1 MLKKRERVMPKSN
14 SVIILPFKA
23 AEFYWG
29 VTLSFIRNRQN
40 KF

>member
-1 MLKKRERVMPKSN
+1 MPKSN

-29 VTLSFIRNRQN
+29 ITLSLFIRNRQN